1 MDVLIENRSEILA
14 AFGRTAEMALMA
26 GVMALVIGFFLAA
39 MRVSPIALGRFFGAS
54 YVNVVRNTPLLAIM
68 IIFAFGLPELGLRPE
83 LNLND
88 VFGIDDPVRLL
99 NFSVFYIFATSA
111 LGLYTAAFICEAI
124 RSGINSISVGQA
136 EAARSIG
143 MTFSQTLSQVVLP
156 QAFRAVIPP
165 IASTL
170 IAMTKNTTVALAV
183 GVTEATFLM
192 SKLTEDNA
200 TALFT
205 IFIAFAI
212 GYMILVGIIA
222 GAASVLERKLKVA

>member
-1 MDVLIENRSEILA
+1 MDVLIENRSEILV

-39 MRVSPIALGRFFGAS
+39 LRVSPIALAQFFGAS
-54 YVNVVRNTPLLAIM
+54 YVNIVRNTPLLLIM
-68 IIFAFGLPELGLRPE
+68 FIFVFGLPELGIGPE

-99 NFSVFYIFATSA
+99 NFSVFYIFATTA
-111 LGLYTAAFICEAI
+111 LGLYTAAFICEAV
-124 RSGINSISVGQA
+124 RSGINSIAVGQA
-136 EAARSIG
+136 EAARSVG
-143 MTFSQTLSQVVLP
+143 MTFSQTLTEVVLP

-165 IASTL
+165 VASTL

-192 SKLTEDNA
+192 KKLTEDNA

-205 IFIAFAI
+205 IFIAFAV

-222 GAASVLERKLKVA
+222 GVASILERKLKVA

>member
-26 GVMALVIGFFLAA
+26 GVMALLVGFFLAA
-39 MRVSPIALGRFFGAS
+39 LRVSPIALGRFFGAG

-99 NFSVFYIFATSA
+99 NFSVFYIFATTA

-192 SKLTEDNA
+192 SKLSNDNA

-205 IFIAFAI
+205 IFVAFAI

-222 GAASVLERKLKVA
+222 GVASILERKLKVA

>member
-1 MDVLIENRSEILA
+1 MDVLIENWSELLA

-39 MRVSPIALGRFFGAS
+39 LRVSPIALGRFFGAA

-68 IIFAFGLPELGLRPE
+68 IIFAFGLPELGLVPE

-88 VFGIDDPVRLL
+88 LFGMDDPVRLL
-99 NFSVFYIFATSA
+99 SFSSFYIFATTA
-111 LGLYTAAFICEAI
+111 LGLYTAAFICEAV

-192 SKLTEDNA
+192 KKLTEDNA

-205 IFIAFAI
+205 IFVAFAI
-212 GYMILVGIIA
+212 GYMILVGMIA
-222 GAASVLERKLKVA
+222 GVASILERKLKVA

>member
-39 MRVSPIALGRFFGAS
+39 LRVSPIALGQFFGAS
-54 YVNVVRNTPLLAIM
+54 YVNVIRNTPLLLIM
-68 IIFAFGLPELGLRPE
+68 FIFAFGLPELGIRPE

-88 VFGIDDPVRLL
+88 VFGIDEPVQLL
-99 NFSVFYIFATSA
+99 SFSVFYIFATTA

-165 IASTL
+165 VASTL

-183 GVTEATFLM
+183 GVPEATFLM
-192 SKLTEDNA
+192 KKLIEDHT

-205 IFIAFAI
+205 IFIGFAI
-212 GYMILVGIIA
+212 GYMILVGMIA
-222 GAASVLERKLKVA
+222 GVASLLERKLKVA

>member
-26 GVMALVIGFFLAA
+26 GVMALLVGFFLAA
-39 MRVSPIALGRFFGAS
+39 LRVSPIALGRFFGAS

-99 NFSVFYIFATSA
+99 NFSVFYIFATTA

-192 SKLTEDNA
+192 SKLSNDNA

-205 IFIAFAI
+205 IFVAFAI

-222 GAASVLERKLKVA
+222 GVASILERKLKVA